1 MLQRLSPDNEWA
13 AGLVA
18 SLPSLWAQDA
28 LTSWRQAWGKDR
40 TAGNLAHL
48 TLTTSLEALRI
59 PLDASDADICEAA
72 EKLAARAFDLSTI
85 YHQPADLIAAMGRM
99 CKGQG
104 VEPPDPDK
112 TTEAGQIARMVE
124 HMWWRRRLR
133 RVHGRAVEKAAIA
146 LGRVNKRR
154 EIYASSQ
161 TCKRVAQQDARN
173 AATLEST
180 TLVNEL
186 GEEFTLA
193 ELAAKGPSNKAI
205 KRAELMTRIAGFE
218 RIARDLGHAGLFLT
232 ITCPSRMHKFRLV
245 GPRWMKKEH
254 RKVMANQRY
263 DGTTPR
269 EANQY
274 LGDVWARIRAKLG
287 RKGIK
292 LYGFRIAEPQH
303 DGTPH
308 WHMLVFHQA
317 EDWQAIR
324 DTVLEHALRDSGD
337 EPGARR
343 HRCDFKPIDWSKGTA
358 AGYIAKY
365 IAKNIDGYRVEKDL
379 YGNPTFESSQRVE
392 AWARTWGIRQF
403 QQVGGPPVG
412 PWRELRRVKELPE
425 GAPAH
430 MVNAWEAV
438 NKLTQLDGHPEKSV
452 AWDRYV
458 KAQGG
463 VFCGRAYRVRV
474 AMKERPG
481 MVNAYGEPAGPV
493 PCGVETQTTEIYTPA
508 HMAWMGSK
516 AERVVHWF
524 AESDRHTWQ
533 IKRTGTPGL
542 GRVATGQGEALTPWT
557 CVNNCTGTPETQKGQ
572 RNDRT
577 ENRDQ
582 TMDGSGQFGTFG
594 RRDRSHTQQPRS
606 DRQGAA
612 TGGRGNEAVR
622 GLRGQGWQSHVH

>member
-1 MLQRLSPDNEWA
+1 MLERLSPDHEWA

-18 SLPSLWAQDA
+18 SLPSLWARDA
-28 LTSWRQAWGKDR
+28 LTTWRQAWGKDR

-48 TLTTSLEALRI
+48 KLTTHLEALRI
-59 PLDASDADICEAA
+59 PLDASDAEICDAA
-72 EKLAARAFDLSTI
+72 DKMAARAFDLSTV
-85 YHQPADLIAAMGRM
+85 YHDPATLITAMVRL
-99 CKGQG
+99 CRGQD
-104 VEPPDPDK
+104 VEPPDPEK
-112 TTEAGQIARMVE
+112 TTEAGQIARMVQP
-124 HMWWRRRLR
+124 MWWRRRLR

-146 LGRVNKRR
+146 LGRVNKQR
-154 EIYASSQ
+154 EIYASTQ
-161 TCKRVAQQDARN
+161 TCKKREQQQARS
-173 AATLEST
+173 AATLENT
-180 TLVNEL
+180 IMVNEL
-186 GEEFTLA
+186 GQEFALA

-245 GPRWMKKEH
+245 GPRGMKKEH
-254 RKVMANQRY
+254 CKVQENPRY

-274 LGDVWARIRAKLG
+274 LGDVWARIRSKLG
-287 RKGIK
+287 RKGVK
-292 LYGFRIAEPQH
+292 VYGFRIAEPQH

-308 WHMLVFHQA
+308 WHMLVFH
-317 EDWQAIR
+317 EHKDWQTLR
-324 DTVLEHALRDSGD
+324 DVVLEHALKDSGN

-343 HRCDFKPIDWSKGTA
+343 HRCDFKPINWERGTA

-365 IAKNIDGYRVEKDL
+365 IAKNIDGHRVEKDL

-392 AWARTWGIRQF
+392 AWASTWGIRQF

-412 PWRELRRVKELPE
+412 PWRELRRVKALPS

-430 MVNAWEAV
+430 MVEAWEAV

-493 PCGVETQTTEIYTPA
+493 PFGVETTETEIYTPA
-508 HMAWMGSK
+508 HMAWMGGK
-516 AERVVHWF
+516 AERVVHWV

-533 IKRTGTPGL
+533 IKRTGKPRL
-542 GRVATGQGEALTPWT
+542 ERVSTGQGAALTPWT
-557 CVNNCTGTPETQKGQ
+557 CVNNCTGQSENERPDH
-572 RNDRT
+572 RNEPHHGHQHGPNQAHRHPADPAAWGHWPG
-577 ENRDQ
+577 N
-582 TMDGSGQFGTFG
+582 DGSGLPPAHF
-594 RRDRSHTQQPRS
+594 H
-606 DRQGAA
+606 
-612 TGGRGNEAVR
+612 
-622 GLRGQGWQSHVH
+622 